1 MSTRCDTKEET
12 SGASLESCQRDT
24 GRRRAGAA
32 RKILWSVCV
41 VSLLCVSLVALAHQT
56 RRQPIS
62 LQLGAYHGCHEEHSL
77 SDGLDQWIAN
87 QKPMALK
94 RILDNIGSTAD
105 AKDGLVIASPST
117 ADTEDE
123 PDYFVSS
130 SSQVSGCTADGHR
143 SIPGQETLL

>member
-1 MSTRCDTKEET
+1 MRRDTNSE
-12 SGASLESCQRDT
+12 ASLGSCQRDE

-41 VSLLCVSLVALAHQT
+41 VSLLCVSSVALDHHTSRYPA
-56 RRQPIS
+56 S
-62 LQLGAYHGCHEEHSL
+62 LELGAYHGCHEQHSL
-77 SDGLDQWIAN
+77 SDGLDQWIAD
-87 QKPMALK
+87 QKPMALQ
-94 RILDNIGSTAD
+94 RILDNIGSTAG